1 MNLQAIYHLGKSNYA
16 YAYSKDCI
24 HIRIRTGKD
33 DIDEVTLFYG
43 NKYNWQNKQSM
54 PMDKI
59 LSDDLFDYYEIELH
73 CEDSRLGYYF
83 GLKKGEEE
91 LFYTEAGFVEN
102 FNDALGY
109 CYFFQYPYINELDVH
124 KEPEWIHDA
133 IFYQIFVERFYN
145 GDPENSPS
153 PLRDWEDEPTPKSF
167 YGGDLRGIIE
177 KLDYLEELGVNGIYL
192 TPVFESIS
200 NHKYDIIDYMEI
212 DHFFGDKDTFREL
225 VEKAHSKGIKIVLD
239 AVFNHCSERCLQ
251 FQDVV
256 EKGKESR
263 FYDWF
268 FIDGDQPEKEPLNYK
283 CFGYVKYMP
292 KLNTANPEVKKYLL
306 DITYYWSHFFE
317 IDGWRLDVSD
327 EIDHQFWRDFRQVV
341 KGVNKDMIIIGENWH
356 NAEPWLRGDQF
367 DSVMNYSVTKL
378 SLDYFARRQI
388 NAKQFSEQLATVWMR
403 YPKQVNEAMLNLL
416 DSHDTERFLTS
427 CNNRIESLKLAAAFI
442 FGYMGMPC
450 TYYGTEVGMDGVY
463 DPGCRKGF
471 PWNREKWNMELFEF
485 YKKLIQLRR
494 VELPLKKGDIRF
506 RSSDDLFIM
515 SRTYGEECIE
525 VVINNTERVQY
536 YSLLKNSDTDSYKL
550 VQELLEDDA
559 SQCADEK
566 GSEYKIGAMSVSY
579 FKYFII

>member
-388 NAKQFSEQLATVWMR
+388 NAKEFSEQLATVWMR

-525 VVINNTERVQY
+525 VVINNTERVQN

-566 GSEYKIGAMSVSY
+566 ASEYKIGAMSVSY